1 MFMGLRPLVLYLL
14 LTALLLQGE
23 QCLMGLRPLVLY
35 LLLTALL
42 LQGEQC
48 LMGLRPL
55 VLYLLLAALLLQ
67 GEQCLM
73 GLRLLVLYLLLAAL
87 LLQGE
92 QCLIR
97 LRPLVLYYFAFGS
110 ASTIV
115 STRESDVL
123 CFSAHCPAS
132 SGRAMLNGVE
142 TLSAL
147 LFRFWICFDNRIDQK
162 ERCALLFCSLP
173 CFFRKNNA

>member
-1 MFMGLRPLVLYLL
+1 M
-14 LTALLLQGE
+14 
-23 QCLMGLRPLVLY
+23 LMGLRPLVLY

-48 LMGLRPL
+48 LMG
-55 VLYLLLAALLLQ
+55 
-67 GEQCLM
+67 
-73 GLRLLVLYLLLAAL
+73 
-87 LLQGE
+87 
-92 QCLIR
+92 

-132 SGRAMLNGVE
+132 SGRAMLDGVE

-147 LFRFWICFDNRIDQK
+147 LSRFWICFDYHIDRGRAMCSIVRLLLCFDYHIDQG
-162 ERCALLFCSLP
+162 ERCALLFAHCSASTTISTGESDVLYFP
-173 CFFRKNNA
+173 LFDLFSTTISTRESDVIYCFLLNALLG